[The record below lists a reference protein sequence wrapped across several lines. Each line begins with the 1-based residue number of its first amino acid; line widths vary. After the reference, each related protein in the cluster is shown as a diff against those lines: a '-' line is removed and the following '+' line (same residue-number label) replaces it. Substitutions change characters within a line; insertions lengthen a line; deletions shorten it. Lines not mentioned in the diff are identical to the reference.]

1 LHRSP
6 DLPYP
11 DQIVLSIPKMKNR
24 SAQHCAIVVEVSGP
38 KQSAVI
44 EQSVVLAVA
53 NAIIVLLSGAIGSG
67 TRRVHAPTE
76 SV

>member
-24 SAQHCAIVVEVSGP
+24 SAQPCAIVVEVSGP

-44 EQSVVLAVA
+44 EQSVVLA